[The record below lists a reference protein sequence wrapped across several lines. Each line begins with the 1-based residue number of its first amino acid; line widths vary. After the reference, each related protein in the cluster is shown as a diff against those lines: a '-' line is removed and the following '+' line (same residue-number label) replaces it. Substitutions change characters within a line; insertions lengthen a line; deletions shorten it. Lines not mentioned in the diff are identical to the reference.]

1 MSKFQ
6 AKSKEMIFESDNV
19 KVAILRLA
27 LPTIVSQL
35 ITTVYNLADTFWVGK
50 LNDSYQLAALSFP
63 TQNVSARL

>member
-35 ITTVYNLADTFWVGK
+35 ITTV
-50 LNDSYQLAALSFP
+50 
-63 TQNVSARL
+63 